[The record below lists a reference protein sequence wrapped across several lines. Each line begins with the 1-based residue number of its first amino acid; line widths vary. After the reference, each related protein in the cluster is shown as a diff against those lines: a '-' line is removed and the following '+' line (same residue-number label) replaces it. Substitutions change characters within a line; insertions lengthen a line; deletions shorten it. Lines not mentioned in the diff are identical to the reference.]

1 LGTWVKHAAL
11 ARDLPANGVECSN
24 LTCSKFAA
32 LLRVKNPEKRKD
44 LAMEAVRDGLS
55 MREVLTRVEEM
66 KSHSGPNGRQKLLV
80 KKIEDPL
87 KLLSDEETTALL
99 SDQDRLARE
108 METRERLD
116 LVTVIDKIGAQMD
129 ETRRFLKRV
138 KGNLVRIE
146 LADCEVAED

>member
-1 LGTWVKHAAL
+1 MEIAAAL
-11 ARDLPANGVECSN
+11 ARDLQANGVECSH
-24 LTCSKFAA
+24 LCFPQLAV
-32 LLRVKNPEKRKD
+32 LLSVKNGEKRKEV
-44 LAMEAVRDGLS
+44 AIEALREGLS
-55 MREVLTRVEEM
+55 MRQLLIRVEEM
-66 KSHSGPNGRQKLLV
+66 KSHAAPNGRQKMLF

-129 ETRRFLKRV
+129 ESKRFIRQV
-138 KGNLVRIE
+138 KSNLVRIE
-146 LADCEVAED
+146 LADCEETQD

>member
-1 LGTWVKHAAL
+1 M
-11 ARDLPANGVECSN
+11 S
-24 LTCSKFAA
+24 
-32 LLRVKNPEKRKD
+32 LL
-44 LAMEAVRDGLS
+44 
-55 MREVLTRVEEM
+55 
-66 KSHSGPNGRQKLLV
+66 
-80 KKIEDPL
+80 L

-146 LADCEVAED
+146 LADCEETED